1 MYILHINKISLIVII
16 ARKIDL
22 FDTSIGVF
30 HFQNL
35 KMMFLNQI
43 ANRMDFGFHHFQ
55 DHCSR
60 RKFKTLTCM
69 FDRGIH
75 YGFFIRSA
83 FTVRTQ
89 INRSRATHRNDI
101 SRNSRKRSSDF
112 LLERANSTFAL
123 RSRSSSSAWTLIR
136 LSS

>member
-43 ANRMDFGFHHFQ
+43 AN
-55 DHCSR
+55 
-60 RKFKTLTCM
+60 
-69 FDRGIH
+69 
-75 YGFFIRSA
+75 
-83 FTVRTQ
+83 VRTLGF
-89 INRSRATHRNDI
+89 IIFRITVPAGNL
-101 SRNSRKRSSDF
+101 KRSHVCSIGVSTTAF
-112 LLERANSTFAL
+112 LYVVPLQL
-123 RSRSSSSAWTLIR
+123 GPK
-136 LSS
+136 